1 MSILLILALIAVV
14 LFVAFR
20 VYWDVRQTAKS
31 GNEVI
36 PKPNNTGPVK
46 GLDKL
51 GTDKQPLPAPQVDTS
66 QNGDKKISEQQQKQN
81 WKDLKGV
88 VKDLKGVVNSVG
100 RYFTKDGG
108 PVWQ

>member
-66 QNGDKKISEQQQKQN
+66 QNGDKKISEQQRKQN
-81 WKDLKGV
+81 W
-88 VKDLKGVVNSVG
+88 KDLKGVVNSVG
-100 RYFTKDGG
+100 RFFTKDGG
-108 PVWQ
+108 PIWQ

>member
-1 MSILLILALIAVV
+1 MSILLILSFVAVV

-31 GNEVI
+31 GNNVI
-36 PKPNNTGPVK
+36 PKPNKKGPVK

-66 QNGDKKISEQQQKQN
+66 QNGNKLTQQEQN
-81 WKDLKGV
+81 LKDLKA
-88 VKDLKGVVNSVG
+88 VVNSVG
-100 RYFTKDGG
+100 RFFTKDGG
-108 PVWQ
+108 PIWQ